1 MRKLFGSAVLILL
14 AIFPGLIYGQAG
26 SGPVAGLTI
35 AVLPTLPVNLRVT
48 TTQFFWDYDFTQ
60 PNSRACSTTVTT
72 ACVTGF
78 TTQTVNT
85 TTNAIVAGPFAVA
98 LPATINTT
106 GPTIGIASPYT
117 PPTTMGL
124 YSIQVIVNWKP

>member
-1 MRKLFGSAVLILL
+1 MKFAMRIAVLVALLL
-14 AIFPGLIYGQAG
+14 AISPGLIYGQAG

-35 AVLPTLPVNLRVT
+35 PVLPTLPVNLRVT

-72 ACVTGF
+72 VCVTGF

-85 TTNAIVAGPFAVA
+85 TTNAIVAGRFAVS

-106 GPTIGIASPYT
+106 GPTIG
-117 PPTTMGL
+117 
-124 YSIQVIVNWKP
+124 V